1 MYPVHLDLVVILLL
15 TKMGNL
21 ALAVTVSEI
30 IIKTGEDATNA
41 DITAKIC
48 DGAGV
53 CCETGKLDKSGN
65 DFKSG
70 STDIFKDPKILGSC
84 ATSQKAA
91 MDPDA
96 DKWNVTL
103 KKGRMFDDW
112 FVDWVKVKTN
122 APTAIFHCNFTT
134 LLDSS
139 FLESI
144 KKKEPEAVATCSKN
158 DLALISNSTKANLDG
173 NSSRGVKDVVRD
185 KKGIFIAL
193 ICAAVLL
200 LTIGVAVVIWK
211 FCFQKKLDQHQ
222 QVKEVDNN
230 PVYGL
235 YYSSSG
241 DRVDEGTTEA
251 VDENNYYG
259 Q

>member
-1 MYPVHLDLVVILLL
+1 MWIHLDLVVFLLL
-15 TKMGNL
+15 PKMGDL

-30 IIKTGEDATNA
+30 IIKTGEDGTDA
-41 DITAKIC
+41 DITANIC

-53 CCETGKLDKSGN
+53 CCETGILDNSGFN
-65 DFKSG
+65 DFESG
-70 STDIFKDPKILGSC
+70 STDIFRDPKILGNC
-84 ATSQKAA
+84 ATSQKVS
-91 MDPDA
+91 MDPDT

-103 KKGRMFDDW
+103 KKGRMIDDW
-112 FVDWVKVKTN
+112 FVHWVKVKTN
-122 APTAIFHCNFTT
+122 APTTIFHCNFTT

-139 FLESI
+139 IWGSI
-144 KKKEPEAVATCSKN
+144 NKKEPEAVATCSRA
-158 DLALISNSTKANLDG
+158 DLAQLSNSTKANLDG
-173 NSSRGVKDVVRD
+173 NSSRGVKDIVRG
-185 KKGIFIAL
+185 KNGIFIAL